1 MPAHLLEAPSLLLG
15 PLFRKRPNYRRVYRH
30 FGTERPRHLT
40 RFRTFSTELFCSYKL
55 TPYESEVP
63 MESLRQEVK
72 SFVDGCEHLLAL
84 GSAESL
90 SAQEFER
97 IDHYLLEVEKF
108 VCDDEPEL
116 GMRGVDAA

>member
-1 MPAHLLEAPSLLLG
+1 
-15 PLFRKRPNYRRVYRH
+15 
-30 FGTERPRHLT
+30 
-40 RFRTFSTELFCSYKL
+40 
-55 TPYESEVP
+55 

-108 VCDDEPEL
+108 VCDDEPAL

>member
-1 MPAHLLEAPSLLLG
+1 ML
-15 PLFRKRPNYRRVYRH
+15 
-30 FGTERPRHLT
+30 
-40 RFRTFSTELFCSYKL
+40 L

-108 VCDDEPEL
+108 CAMMSLFWVCVGWMLRSFRRNSCLPFGAECAI
-116 GMRGVDAA
+116 GR

>member
-1 MPAHLLEAPSLLLG
+1 
-15 PLFRKRPNYRRVYRH
+15 
-30 FGTERPRHLT
+30 
-40 RFRTFSTELFCSYKL
+40 
-55 TPYESEVP
+55 

-90 SAQEFER
+90 SAQE
-97 IDHYLLEVEKF
+97 LEVEKF

>member
-1 MPAHLLEAPSLLLG
+1 
-15 PLFRKRPNYRRVYRH
+15 
-30 FGTERPRHLT
+30 
-40 RFRTFSTELFCSYKL
+40 
-55 TPYESEVP
+55 

-90 SAQEFER
+90 SAQEFEL

-108 VCDDEPEL
+108 VCDDEPE
-116 GMRGVDAA
+116 